1 MTKLEKISSKE
12 QGSASQTFM
21 CIQIMCGCCLNA
33 NFDSVGLGWGLRFC
47 ISNRLP
53 GDAAAV
59 VRGAHC
65 E

>member
-1 MTKLEKISSKE
+1 MTELEKITSKE
-12 QGSASQTFM
+12 QGSASQTFVY
-21 CIQIMCGCCLNA
+21 IQIMRRCCLNA